1 MVKLILADGT
11 KLTGFTQNGTNFVS
25 QKQVD
30 ESVFEDNLST
40 LTIDDGD
47 TQTVMHNV
55 ELIQQVQY
63 ADGWYICFRERTEQ
77 EMQYAALNGKLEYM
91 AMMTGVDMEV

>member
-1 MVKLILADGT
+1 MVTLILADGT

-25 QKQVD
+25 KKQVD
-30 ESVFEDNLST
+30 ETVFADNLST
-40 LTIDDGD
+40 LTITDGD
-47 TQTVMHNV
+47 TQTVMHNA
-55 ELIQQVQY
+55 ELVQQVQY

-77 EMQYAALNGKLEYM
+77 EMQYAALTGKLEYM